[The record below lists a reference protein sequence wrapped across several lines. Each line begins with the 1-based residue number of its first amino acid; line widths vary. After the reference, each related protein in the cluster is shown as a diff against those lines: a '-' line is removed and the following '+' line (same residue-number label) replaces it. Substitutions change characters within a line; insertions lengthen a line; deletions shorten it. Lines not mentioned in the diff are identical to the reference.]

1 MEEPE
6 KRYVVKYGNNYDNC
20 EEEFYSLDKVIS
32 FCALIKHRNKYPH
45 FNGFDGHR
53 DKTFSVNEILI
64 IEERNLMYES
74 EFCKAVEKENERL
87 NFKSKQELQVS
98 KLKDK
103 IDVMNRK
110 ISQKHNELVRLKNEL
125 NEDAIKRRE
134 NEIVEIED
142 SVKCKEAELC
152 ELKNLVNI

>member
-32 FCALIKHRNKYPH
+32 FCALIKHRNKYPR

-74 EFCKAVEKENERL
+74 EFCEAVEKENERL
-87 NFKSKQELQVS
+87 NFKSKQELQVNS
-98 KLKDK
+98 HL
-103 IDVMNRK
+103 IHYL
-110 ISQKHNELVRLKNEL
+110 ILFLLLYLSQKASCMFDPFRLMPP
-125 NEDAIKRRE
+125 
-134 NEIVEIED
+134 
-142 SVKCKEAELC
+142 
-152 ELKNLVNI
+152 